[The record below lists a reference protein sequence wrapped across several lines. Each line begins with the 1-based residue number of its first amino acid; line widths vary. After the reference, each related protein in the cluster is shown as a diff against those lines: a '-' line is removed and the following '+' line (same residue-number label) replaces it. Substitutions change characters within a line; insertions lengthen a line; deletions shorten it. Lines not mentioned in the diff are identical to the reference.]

1 MLEDYSLQ
9 AQTMKY
15 KMSNNTSEH
24 VAAESEIQ
32 VPNLNRRMTLLRI
45 YSKVSVILRQ

>member
-1 MLEDYSLQ
+1 MRKSS
-9 AQTMKY
+9 MKY